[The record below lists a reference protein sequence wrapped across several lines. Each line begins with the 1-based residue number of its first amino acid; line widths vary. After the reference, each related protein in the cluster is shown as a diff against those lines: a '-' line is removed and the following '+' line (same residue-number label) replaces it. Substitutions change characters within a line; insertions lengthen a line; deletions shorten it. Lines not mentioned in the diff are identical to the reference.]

1 MFKLFHR
8 FKPNDKR
15 SDPSFPFQ
23 FSVIVGQKIYDH
35 QSDDEDDDTW
45 ENNNHDEH
53 EPTAEVAFDAI
64 NTPAP
69 SPPPS
74 PIQFWSPRNEIFD
87 APGFQ
92 IVKGDD
98 NVVYATALSPPPW
111 HRPKESML
119 IYQPAS
125 PDDE

>member
-1 MFKLFHR
+1 MIINQMTKTT
-8 FKPNDKR
+8 
-15 SDPSFPFQ
+15 
-23 FSVIVGQKIYDH
+23 
-35 QSDDEDDDTW
+35 TW

-64 NTPAP
+64 NTPPP

-74 PIQFWSPRNEIFD
+74 PINFWSPRNEIFD

-98 NVVYATALSPPPW
+98 KFVYATALSPPPW

-125 PDDE
+125 PDDEVQSPGGGELLPFFSW